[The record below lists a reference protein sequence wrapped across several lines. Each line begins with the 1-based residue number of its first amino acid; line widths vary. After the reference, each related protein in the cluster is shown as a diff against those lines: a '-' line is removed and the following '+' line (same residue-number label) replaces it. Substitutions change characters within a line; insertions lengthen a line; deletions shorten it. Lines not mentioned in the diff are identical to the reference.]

1 MLYLMSWTRGAPGSR
16 GARGGEGGA
25 GDRGGGGK
33 RGLGYP
39 LCTVALGGRGWGAV
53 GSSIR
58 RPRIITDKFVRG
70 ARICPFFAT
79 TLNEREALSRDLD
92 TKYKKTSV
100 LHPSLALQVALLRK
114 I

>member
-58 RPRIITDKFVRG
+58 RPRIITDKFLRG
-70 ARICPFFAT
+70 AGICPFFAT
-79 TLNEREALSRDLD
+79 ERPFVSIVRVHID
-92 TKYKKTSV
+92 
-100 LHPSLALQVALLRK
+100 R
-114 I
+114 

>member
-1 MLYLMSWTRGAPGSR
+1 MHVVLNVLD
-16 GARGGEGGA
+16 ARGPGEQRGKG
-25 GDRGGGGK
+25 RGGGGQ
-33 RGLGYP
+33 GGGYP

-58 RPRIITDKFVRG
+58 RPRIITDKFPEG
-70 ARICPFFAT
+70 PGICPFFAT